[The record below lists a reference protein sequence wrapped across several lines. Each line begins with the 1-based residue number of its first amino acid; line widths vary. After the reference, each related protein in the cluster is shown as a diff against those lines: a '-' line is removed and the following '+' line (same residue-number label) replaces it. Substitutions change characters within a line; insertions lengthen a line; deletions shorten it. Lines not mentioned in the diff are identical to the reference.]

1 MVDSLHEQIGGLQR
15 SHIMSRE

>member
-1 MVDSLHEQIGGLQR
+1 MVDSLHEQISGLQR